1 MRGQTSLRKQL
12 KRFLTDE
19 SGQTT
24 TEYILI
30 LAVVVAL
37 AIKFKGVFG
46 KKLQGALD
54 KMGTNLDSALDD
66 G

>member
-1 MRGQTSLRKQL
+1 MRGTASLRIQL
-12 KRFLTDE
+12 KRFLKDE

-46 KKLQGALD
+46 KKLEGALE
-54 KMGTNLDSALDD
+54 KMDGKLTEALE
-66 G
+66 

>member
-1 MRGQTSLRKQL
+1 MRGQASLRKQL
-12 KRFLTDE
+12 KRFLKDE

-46 KKLQGALD
+46 KKLEGALN
-54 KMGTNLDSALDD
+54 KMDSKLDD
-66 G
+66 ALTD